1 MEGVVNVMG
10 KYVYYEE
17 TPYNK
22 GKYILALHHKEFPF
36 QNGTSG
42 SYNVFLA
49 RIAGLSYADFL
60 RMCRDDFG
68 AEIIGKDKL
77 YPVAYFNFGEGLL
90 AITKWLDT
98 RAKFLVYRYN
108 HPYEIEKTEEC
119 IIKHYDNGEVEQQF
133 LK

>member
-1 MEGVVNVMG
+1 MG

-22 GKYILALHHKEFPF
+22 GKYILALHHDEFPF
-36 QNGTSG
+36 QNGTLG

-49 RIAGLSYADFL
+49 RVAGLSYADFL
-60 RMCRDDFG
+60 RMCRDEFG
-68 AEIIGKDKL
+68 ATIIGKNTL
-77 YPVAYFNFGEGLL
+77 YPVAYFDFGEGLS

-108 HPYEIEKTEEC
+108 HPYEIEKTEKY
-119 IIKHYDNGEVEQQF
+119 IIKHYDNGEVEQQC
-133 LK
+133 L

>member
-1 MEGVVNVMG
+1 MG

-22 GKYILALHHKEFPF
+22 GKYILALHHDEFPF
-36 QNGTSG
+36 QKGTSG

-60 RMCRDDFG
+60 RMCRDEFG

-119 IIKHYDNGEVEQQF
+119 IIKHYDNGEVEQQC
-133 LK
+133 L

>member
-1 MEGVVNVMG
+1 MG

-22 GKYILALHHKEFPF
+22 GKYVLALYHDEFPF
-36 QNGTSG
+36 HNGTSG

-60 RMCRDDFG
+60 RMCRDEFG
-68 AEIIGKDKL
+68 ATIIGKNAL
-77 YPVAYFNFGEGLL
+77 YPVAYFDFGEGLS

-108 HPYEIEKTEEC
+108 HPYEIEKTEEY
-119 IIKHYDNGEVEQQF
+119 IIKHYDNGEVEQQC
-133 LK
+133 L